1 MHDYHYVYHKETD
14 EQAFRLQAG
23 EFEGVVWAYR
33 NVKLPIY
40 DPEGNKLDL
49 EKVEVIPLTFE
60 YEILYNKN
68 GLVNEDSLDRFNKT
82 VGDILMTV
90 LDEGMEHDQIQIGT
104 SDDTE
109 NRKDDTEQSD
119 S

>member
-40 DPEGNKLDL
+40 DPEGNRLDL

-60 YEILYNKN
+60 YEILYNKD
-68 GLVNEDSLDRFNKT
+68 GRVNEDSLEKFNS
-82 VGDILMTV
+82 VLGDILMTV
-90 LDEGMEHDQIQIGT
+90 LEEGLENDQIKIGT
-104 SDDTE
+104 EVGT
-109 NRKDDTEQSD
+109 NDTEQSD
-119 S
+119 LQ